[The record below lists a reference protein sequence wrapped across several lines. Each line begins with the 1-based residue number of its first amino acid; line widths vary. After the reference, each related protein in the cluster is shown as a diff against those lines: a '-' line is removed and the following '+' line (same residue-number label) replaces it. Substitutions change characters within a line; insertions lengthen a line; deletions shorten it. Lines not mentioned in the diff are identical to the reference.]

1 MKKINLFMLCLMFGM
16 FLISFASAEIQTLGT
31 FKVDEE
37 INLIQ
42 TCANCTFNNITSVI
56 GPDSQQIIGN
66 LPMTKT
72 GSVYN
77 FTLTSGNITQL
88 GEYIINGIGDLDGVN
103 TVWNY
108 NLEVTTT
115 GKQSNLPIPIFLL
128 IASVTLFITGILLKS
143 PPFGFFAGVLFIL
156 IGMYMMIYGFGNVA
170 DLYTQAFALV
180 TLGFGF
186 IIAILAGFS
195 WLDEYDEDK

>member
-1 MKKINLFMLCLMFGM
+1 MM
-16 FLISFASAEIQTLGT
+16 FLLIGVLFISLASAAIQTTGP
-31 FKVDEE
+31 FKQGDCV
-37 INLIQ
+37 NVIQ
-42 TCANCTFNNITSVI
+42 ICSNCTYNNISRILFPNSTIAISNV
-56 GPDSQQIIGN
+56 S
-66 LPMTKT
+66 MTKDNT
-72 GSVYN
+72 YYNYTFCSTPALGNYIVNGEGDLNGVDTVWSYN
-77 FTLTSGNITQL
+77 FK
-88 GEYIINGIGDLDGVN
+88 
-103 TVWNY
+103 
-108 NLEVTTT
+108 VTTT